1 MHPKQ
6 LLEQEKTPYA
16 RVSPPCPV
24 FGTCGGCSL
33 QDLAYEDQLALKRQ
47 RLARAFA
54 SLSGM
59 PAWDL
64 IGLEPPWRYRNK
76 AEFTFGSADGTLTLG
91 YHAARSFWRIVDLD
105 DCLLMPEAAMRAAR
119 LVRSLAVDTG
129 LSAYHPRTHE
139 GFFRYLLVRASRAT
153 GRLLLCLMTAPG
165 PRESVERM
173 ADAIR
178 LQEPAVASCYWG
190 VTARLADIAVP
201 ETLTRLWGEEL
212 FEERVGPFTVQLH
225 PLSFLQPSLVQAERM
240 YGRLGEAVEGFSDGI
255 GWDLYC
261 GIGLAGF
268 YLAGKLRKVYGV
280 DSEPHHLKLAEANA
294 VRNGIANIEFKA
306 GKVECLLM
314 DRRFWLQEA
323 KPDVAVVDPPRAG
336 LHPQALSSLLAAR
349 PRRVVYISCNVQSLV
364 RDLGVLLK
372 SFPRYVL
379 ISAQAYDMFPQ
390 TNHVET
396 LVVLE
401 RYTR

>member
-1 MHPKQ
+1 MNPER
-6 LLEQEKTPYA
+6 LLEQEKISYA

-24 FGTCGGCSL
+24 FGACGGCSL

-47 RLARAFA
+47 RLSRAFA
-54 SLSGM
+54 PLDGM
-59 PAWDL
+59 PAWEL
-64 IGLEPPWRYRNK
+64 IGLEEPWRYRNK

-91 YHAARSFWRIVDLD
+91 YHAARSFWRIVDFE
-105 DCLLMPEAAMRAAR
+105 DCLLMPEAAMRATR
-119 LVRSLAVDTG
+119 LVLRLATEAG

-139 GFFRYLLVRASRAT
+139 GFFRYLLVRASRAS

-165 PRESVERM
+165 PREPIERM
-173 ADAIR
+173 AEAIR
-178 LQEPAVASCYWG
+178 AQEPAVASCYWG

-240 YGRLGEAVEGFSDGI
+240 YDRLSEAVAGFSDGT

-268 YLAGKLRKVYGV
+268 YLARRVRKVYGV

-294 VRNGIANIEFKA
+294 ARNGVGNIEFKF
-306 GKVECLLM
+306 GKVETLLM

-323 KPDVAVVDPPRAG
+323 KPDVVVVDPPRAG

-349 PRRVVYISCNVQSLV
+349 PRRIVYFSCNAQSLV
-364 RDLGVLLK
+364 RDLAVLLK
-372 SFPRYVL
+372 SFPRYRL
-379 ISAQAYDMFPQ
+379 ASAQAYDMFPQ

-396 LVVLE
+396 LIVIE
-401 RYTR
+401 R

>member
-1 MHPKQ
+1 MKADH
-6 LLEQEKTPYA
+6 LLREEKMPYA
-16 RVSPPCPV
+16 RVGPPCPV
-24 FGTCGGCSL
+24 FGACGGCSL

-47 RLARAFA
+47 RLIRAFA
-54 SLSGM
+54 SLDGM
-59 PAWDL
+59 PAWEL
-64 IGLEPPWRYRNK
+64 IGLEEPWRYRNK
-76 AEFTFGSADGTLTLG
+76 AEFTFGSANGALTLG
-91 YHAARSFWRIVDLD
+91 YHMARSYWRIVDLE

-119 LVRSLAVDTG
+119 RVLALAAETG
-129 LSAYHPRTHE
+129 LPAYHPRTHQ
-139 GFFRYLLVRASRAT
+139 GFFRYLLVRVSRST

-165 PRESVERM
+165 PRETIERI
-173 ADAIR
+173 AGQLQA
-178 LQEPAVASCYWG
+178 QEPAVASCYWG

-212 FEERVGPFTVQLH
+212 LEEQVGPFTVRLH

-240 YGRLGEAVEGFSDGI
+240 YGRLREAVEGFSAGV

-268 YLAGKLRKVYGV
+268 YLAGRMRKVYGV
-280 DSEPHHLKLAEANA
+280 DSEPHHLALAAANA
-294 VRNGIANIEFKA
+294 ARNSVSNIEFKI
-306 GKVECLLM
+306 GKVESLLM

-323 KPDVAVVDPPRAG
+323 KPDVVVVDPPRAG

-349 PRRVVYISCNVQSLV
+349 PRRVISFSCNVQSLV
-364 RDLGVLLK
+364 RDLAVLLK
-372 SFPRYVL
+372 SFPRYRL

-401 RYTR
+401 RQG